1 MFTYLM
7 ALIAGML
14 SWSFAEY
21 ALHCWIGHH
30 GRGKNLFSR
39 EHLRHHGQKDYFSP
53 ARKKALAAVP
63 VVSGLALLG
72 GLTLGPVAVVYALS
86 FGLGYLAYEWLHLRL
101 HTHPPK
107 GPLGRFWRR
116 YHFYHHFH
124 NPWKNQGV
132 TSPIWDGVFGT
143 RVAHEGPIVVPPR
156 HALDWLLDEQ
166 GQVKDC
172 YRQDY
177 QLAKH

>member
-1 MFTYLM
+1 MLIYLT
-7 ALIAGML
+7 ALAAGIL

-53 ARKKALAAVP
+53 VTKKALAAVP
-63 VVSGLALLG
+63 AISALAIGAGALLG
-72 GLTLGPVAVVYALS
+72 PVGVVYALS
-86 FGLGYLAYEWLHLRL
+86 FGLGYVLYECLHLRL
-101 HTHPPK
+101 HSHPPQNT
-107 GPLGRFWRR
+107 LGRFLRR

-132 TSPIWDGVFGT
+132 TSPLWDGVFGT
-143 RVAHEGPIVVPPR
+143 RIMPEGPIQVPPR
-156 HALDWLLDEQ
+156 HALDWLLDET
-166 GQVKDC
+166 GEVKAC

-177 QLAKH
+177 QLARR